1 MLIWEQKEPTR
12 ALIPLRQGDSGS
24 RLLATPTSYPTACW
38 RDVKGAALG
47 WCKARRETAAGKFNS
62 RL

>member
-1 MLIWEQKEPTR
+1 MLIWEQKGPTR
-12 ALIPLRQGDSGS
+12 TLIPLRQGDSGS
-24 RLLATPTSYPTACW
+24 RLLVTGTSYPAACW

-47 WCKARRETAAGKFNS
+47 WCKAGRETAVGKFNS